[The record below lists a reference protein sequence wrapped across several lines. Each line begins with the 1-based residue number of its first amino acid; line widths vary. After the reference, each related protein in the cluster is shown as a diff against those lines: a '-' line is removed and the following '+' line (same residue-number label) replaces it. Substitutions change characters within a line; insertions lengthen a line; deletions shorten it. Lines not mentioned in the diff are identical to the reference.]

1 MCEPGEA
8 KESAKRAKLQLLT
21 LSLTVLFGG
30 LAESPVHTVKSCLQ
44 ALGLHNFLR
53 GFEGAYNLG

>member
-21 LSLTVLFGG
+21 LSLTVLFG
-30 LAESPVHTVKSCLQ
+30 LAESTVHTVKSCLQ